1 MCPLMSRT
9 CERASHSAIAIP
21 WCDETGAAPIRG
33 AVAAA
38 HERRLRTVIEASVG
52 QVLNVTHAE
61 FAASTRGR
69 ARAALARQIAM
80 YLGHVVCGLSLT
92 DAGRIFARD
101 RTTVAHAC
109 AVVEDQR
116 DDPRFDHM
124 LDLLEAI
131 IRWRLWP
138 RAVRPFGTMPGEA
151 A

>member
-1 MCPLMSRT
+1 MVR
-9 CERASHSAIAIP
+9 E
-21 WCDETGAAPIRG
+21 G
-33 AVAAA
+33 
-38 HERRLRTVIEASVG
+38 RLRAVIETSVG

-116 DDPRFDHM
+116 DDPRFDRM

-131 IRWRLWP
+131 VRWRLWP
-138 RAVRPFGTMPGEA
+138 RPARASWSMWGEVA
-151 A
+151 